1 MGKFACL
8 TTPGLAGCPQKRYIG
23 SNLKFSY
30 DRVLRVGPPGPA
42 LFYYLKG
49 PGRTGSGSGNASPPV
64 RYRLTRADRLTTAL
78 ILDMTDP
85 TTGSVN
91 AELLTEPRLVVEPG
105 LAARV
110 SAVAAPVL
118 QGMGYR
124 LVRIKIT
131 GEAGCTVQIMAERP
145 DGSMHL
151 EDCEAISRALS
162 PVLDVADPIDRA
174 YRLEISSP
182 GIDRPLVRR
191 SDFERYAG
199 HLVKI
204 EMAVAHLGRKRFRG
218 SLNGVEGNA
227 VRIHRDDT
235 RPDENADILLV
246 MEDIAEARLVL
257 TDELI
262 AESMRRG
269 KAAERELRREL
280 GLAPPQAAH
289 AKHADPGKSHR
300 PKQKPGRKPAPKSDK
315 QHRLAAERIGR
326 GENDPSEGD

>member
-1 MGKFACL
+1 L
-8 TTPGLAGCPQKRYIG
+8 T
-23 SNLKFSY
+23 
-30 DRVLRVGPPGPA
+30 
-42 LFYYLKG
+42 
-49 PGRTGSGSGNASPPV
+49 
-64 RYRLTRADRLTTAL
+64 
-78 ILDMTDP
+78 LDMTDP
-85 TTGSVN
+85 ILGSVDN
-91 AELLTEPRLVVEPG
+91 DLLAEPRLVVEPG
-105 LAARV
+105 MAARV

-124 LVRIKIT
+124 LVRIRIS

-145 DGSMHL
+145 DGSMQI

-162 PVLDVADPIDRA
+162 PVLDIADPIDRA

-204 EMAVAHLGRKRFRG
+204 EMAVAHQGRKRFRG
-218 SLNGVEGNA
+218 TLAGVEGQA
-227 VRIHRDDT
+227 VRLHRDDA
-235 RPDENADILLV
+235 RPGEAADTLLA

-269 KAAERELRREL
+269 KTAERELKRNL
-280 GLAPPQAAH
+280 GLEPPPPPH
-289 AKHADPGKSHR
+289 AKSKP
-300 PKQKPGRKPAPKSDK
+300 QKKPAPKNTK
-315 QHRLAAERIGR
+315 QHRLAAKKTRR
-326 GENDPSEGD
+326 GAFDPTEGD